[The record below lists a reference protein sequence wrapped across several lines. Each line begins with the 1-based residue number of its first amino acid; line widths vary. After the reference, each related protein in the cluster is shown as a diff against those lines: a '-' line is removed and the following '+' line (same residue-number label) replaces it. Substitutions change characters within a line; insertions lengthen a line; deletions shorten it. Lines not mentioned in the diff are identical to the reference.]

1 MSGLVGGWMYRGRD
15 DWPWCVPGAEMV
27 VQGGSVCLQPINH
40 QLGLW
45 EANGDSF

>member
-1 MSGLVGGWMYRGRD
+1 MSGLEGEMTGHGVCR
-15 DWPWCVPGAEMV
+15 GAEMV